1 MIDLYN
7 KDAILNLNSIDWL
20 SQTFKQYRTDDLRFD
35 SRDIYEGLKHIN
47 TFGKLMTARTDEML
61 KDLFRLY
68 INKIIAIKNIMIRS
82 LELSIKFSSMETFIL
97 DYSNRAEFEK
107 LLKTLNDPV
116 NFEYYATLIFLKD
129 YLYKIFPFP
138 TWSGLNTKT
147 NKIVQEA
154 Y

>member
-20 SQTFKQYRTDDLRFD
+20 SQTFKQYRIDDLRFD

-68 INKIIAIKNIMIRS
+68 INKIIISNI
-82 LELSIKFSSMETFIL
+82 L
-97 DYSNRAEFEK
+97 
-107 LLKTLNDPV
+107 
-116 NFEYYATLIFLKD
+116 
-129 YLYKIFPFP
+129 
-138 TWSGLNTKT
+138 
-147 NKIVQEA
+147 
-154 Y
+154 